1 MRRPAL
7 GWLAVLAVP
16 TVLVA
21 PMELM
26 EVAVLAVPT
35 EPTEV
40 AVAGRREETLHGR
53 GPGARGSAC
62 SSATV
67 LEARAA
73 PWSLVRCSMSSSAVV
88 PTKLPHSVQGKWCLA

>member
-7 GWLAVLAVP
+7 GWLAVLAVLAVP
-16 TVLVA
+16 TVLAV
-21 PMELM
+21 L
-26 EVAVLAVPT
+26 AVLAVPT